1 MSSVMIVSPESRDLL
16 ALTLIKGL
24 GPVRIDRLIRAVGSP
39 GAVMSMSQSQL
50 TRIEGIGQQ
59 TASNI
64 ITSRPEASARVD
76 EELRTLSDAGCSM
89 VTLMDED
96 YPPLLRAIPGA
107 PPILQYRGTI
117 DPETHQHTL
126 AMVGSRKCTIYGN
139 EQATRFASSLASA
152 GFTIVSGGARGID
165 SAAHRGAIEAGGQTL
180 VVLGCGLGHVYPK
193 ENAELFDRIVEQ
205 GGAIISEL
213 PFNTPPSSENFPAR
227 NRIISGLSLGTL
239 VLEAGRRSGAL
250 ITARHATEDHNREV
264 FAIPGRIDSSASG
277 GSNDLLKSG
286 AHLVTDPGEII
297 EILERSAGHL
307 NRGVRS
313 VQTNQ
318 QTSRLDTTALA
329 PPAAPEPIGD
339 VDPIGRQILDAL
351 TEPRTGDQLAEDLG
365 LEPGQIRASATMLEI
380 QGRIRRA
387 GSCFERTRA

>member
-1 MSSVMIVSPESRDLL
+1 MHVSPESRNLL

-24 GPVRIDRLIRAVGSP
+24 GPVRIDRLIQAVGSP

-50 TRIEGIGQQ
+50 TRVQGIGQQ

-64 ITSRPEASARVD
+64 ITSRPEASAQVD
-76 EELRTLSDAGCSM
+76 EELRTLSNAGCSM
-89 VTLMDED
+89 VTLMDEH

-117 DPETHQHTL
+117 DPESHQHTI

-139 EQATRFASSLASA
+139 EQAVRFASSLASA

-165 SAAHRGAIEAGGQTL
+165 SSAHRGAIGAGGQTL

-213 PFNTPPSSENFPAR
+213 PFHTPPSSENFPAR

-264 FAIPGRIDSSASG
+264 FAVPGRIDSSASG

-307 NRGVRS
+307 DRGARS
-313 VQTNQ
+313 FASNK
-318 QTSRLDTTALA
+318 SPHAA
-329 PPAAPEPIGD
+329 PPPPPEPIGD

-387 GSCFERTRA
+387 GSRFERTRT